1 MRRSPIEQHDPD
13 DWVDR
18 RVDEVFGDP
27 AYRMMAEEVA
37 DNRLAFVKYLIERG
51 DHEAAREESN
61 RAKADLEE
69 LPTIWLYLEA
79 KALRERDDYT
89 VEDVEALFDEAE
101 QRVAEWL
108 GRSDS

>member
-37 DNRLAFVKYLIERG
+37 DNRLAFGNKNNSVVITAPLQFRTASLFLFILIYVSSI
-51 DHEAAREESN
+51 HWCILLSLIQMAFSN
-61 RAKADLEE
+61 R
-69 LPTIWLYLEA
+69 
-79 KALRERDDYT
+79 
-89 VEDVEALFDEAE
+89 V
-101 QRVAEWL
+101 
-108 GRSDS
+108 